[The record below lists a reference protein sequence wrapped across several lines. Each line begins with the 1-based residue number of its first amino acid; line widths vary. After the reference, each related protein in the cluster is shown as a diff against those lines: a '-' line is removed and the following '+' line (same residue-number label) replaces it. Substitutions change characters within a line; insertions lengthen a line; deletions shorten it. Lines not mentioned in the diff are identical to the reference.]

1 MFLRQC
7 RQVLKTHE
15 PVYQAIWVDNADFD
29 EVLISP
35 AMIQDH
41 MPDTVLA
48 ALNKVSKTVD
58 TLLITQYAFYVRFSL
73 LQLNYF
79 FFFAFIDLLLF
90 FVLVVVSFYTLT
102 YTHSHKQTNKYT
114 WCFGRCNISM
124 LTKCCGMHKPTN
136 LWFAFYFYVTLS
148 HCLHLM
154 YTLWFNSTD
163 CFLDFILLCSKFLSF
178 LFFIILCTIIQTI
191 SSSVKDPQIDLIT
204 WQHIA

>member
-1 MFLRQC
+1 MLLLFHLDLFLLVFIFGNIINPLYLFLRQC

-90 FVLVVVSFYTLT
+90 FLFSSCLFL
-102 YTHSHKQTNKYT
+102 YTHLHSLTQTNKQT
-114 WCFGRCNISM
+114 HDVM
-124 LTKCCGMHKPTN
+124 
-136 LWFAFYFYVTLS
+136 V
-148 HCLHLM
+148 
-154 YTLWFNSTD
+154 D
-163 CFLDFILLCSKFLSF
+163 VILAC
-178 LFFIILCTIIQTI
+178 
-191 SSSVKDPQIDLIT
+191 
-204 WQHIA
+204 

>member
-90 FVLVVVSFYTLT
+90 FCFSSCLFL
-102 YTHSHKQTNKYT
+102 YTHLHSLTQTNKQT
-114 WCFGRCNISM
+114 HMM
-124 LTKCCGMHKPTN
+124 L
-136 LWFAFYFYVTLS
+136 W
-148 HCLHLM
+148 
-154 YTLWFNSTD
+154 
-163 CFLDFILLCSKFLSF
+163 
-178 LFFIILCTIIQTI
+178 
-191 SSSVKDPQIDLIT
+191 
-204 WQHIA
+204 

>member
-1 MFLRQC
+1 MPIIFKLISIYIFVVVTFSSRSFLLVFFGNIINPLYLFLRQC

-102 YTHSHKQTNKYT
+102 YTHSHKQTNKHT
-114 WCFGRCNISM
+114 
-124 LTKCCGMHKPTN
+124 
-136 LWFAFYFYVTLS
+136 
-148 HCLHLM
+148 
-154 YTLWFNSTD
+154 
-163 CFLDFILLCSKFLSF
+163 
-178 LFFIILCTIIQTI
+178 
-191 SSSVKDPQIDLIT
+191 
-204 WQHIA
+204 

>member
-90 FVLVVVSFYTLT
+90 FVFSSCHFL
-102 YTHSHKQTNKYT
+102 YTHLHSLTQTNKQ
-114 WCFGRCNISM
+114 IHMM
-124 LTKCCGMHKPTN
+124 L
-136 LWFAFYFYVTLS
+136 W
-148 HCLHLM
+148 
-154 YTLWFNSTD
+154 
-163 CFLDFILLCSKFLSF
+163 
-178 LFFIILCTIIQTI
+178 
-191 SSSVKDPQIDLIT
+191 
-204 WQHIA
+204 